1 MIDPLT
7 IDELAAEL
15 GVSDRSVRRYIARRK
30 LAVIRLGH
38 RTVRIRRSEAERFKE
53 KLTQKSIL

>member
-1 MIDPLT
+1 MTDT
-7 IDELAAEL
+7 ITIETLAAEL

-53 KLTQKSIL
+53 KLTQRSIL